1 MEDPNK
7 IITEIYEHS
16 TEYARLQAKSAKLE
30 IYERLTNLISS
41 GVTLSFVILFT
52 VFSFLFINFGLAYWL
67 SEMLHSRTIGFTI
80 VGVFYFA
87 VSGLYLLFR
96 RTVARNRVRDAVLL
110 KVSKTMDDY
119 EKMMEEQDRVHAEID
134 ISEEKIKSY
143 FQDLKESFQ
152 SEVPAEESADAKDE
166 RTNMSRV
173 AVTSVI
179 EYLFKKVFFK
189 KGGVVKQ
196 DVLPLVANTV
206 VTSMLFKESKGKSL
220 FENLKL
226 KLKKMFS

>member
-52 VFSFLFINFGLAYWL
+52 VFSFLFINFGLAYWI
-67 SEMLHSRTIGFTI
+67 SETLHSRSIGFTI
-80 VGVFYFA
+80 VGVFYFV

-96 RTVARNRVRDAVLL
+96 RTVARNKVRDAVLL

-134 ISEEKIKSY
+134 VAEEKIKSY

-152 SEVPAEESADAKDE
+152 SEVPEEESASVKDE
-166 RTNMSRV
+166 RTNTSRV

-206 VTSMLFKESKGKSL
+206 VTSLLFKESKGKSL
-220 FENLKL
+220 LENLKL
-226 KLKKMFS
+226 KFKKMFS